1 MGMFDYIIIEEG
13 IDLPKFPE
21 DKDHTELEWQTKD
34 IGRPSMRTYKITE
47 DRKLLRKEVE
57 KAKMTPEEQRE
68 RAREEGYESWE
79 EWEQNEDTFGP
90 IETWKY
96 KVVDEWWVDHNMH
109 GSFEFHA
116 STSRV
121 EGFEDFY
128 WSYEARYT
136 KGKLQ
141 EIVFLGGRGSDNM
154 TPPHME

>member
-1 MGMFDYIIIEEG
+1 MGMYDYVIIEEG
-13 IDLPKFPE
+13 VELPKFPE

-34 IGRPSMRTYKITE
+34 IGRSSMSTYKITE
-47 DRKLLRKEVE
+47 DRRLLRKETE

-79 EWEQNEDTFGP
+79 EWEQDEDTFGP
-90 IETWKY
+90 LETWKY
-96 KVVDEWWVDHNMH
+96 KVVDEWWADHNMH

-141 EIVFLGGRGSDNM
+141 EIVFLGERGTDNM